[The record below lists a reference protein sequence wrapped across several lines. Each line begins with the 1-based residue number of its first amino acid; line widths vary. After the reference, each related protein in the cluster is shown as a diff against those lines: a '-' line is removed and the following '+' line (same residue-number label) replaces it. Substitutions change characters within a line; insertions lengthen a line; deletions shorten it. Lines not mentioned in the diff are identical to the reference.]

1 MIKFGTDGWRDI
13 IGEDFTY
20 ENVRKVAH
28 AHALYLLGGGAKR
41 VVVGFDTRFQ
51 GEGFARVAA
60 ETMAAVGLEVLLS
73 KTYLPTPALS
83 FAVKHFGAGGGVMIS
98 ASHNPPEYNGY
109 KIKGAYG
116 GSATPEIISGIEKV
130 LEQHLET
137 GVDVPKSTAALE
149 RFDIRKAYFEQL
161 DSVLDLELLRTYKG
175 VMYFDPMGGAGAGWL
190 EGFVRHAKL
199 LLELRPLHAVP
210 HPMFY
215 GVNPEPVPQNLASLM
230 AILKTEASPVFG
242 AVTDGDADRVGAVT
256 AGGHFFNS
264 HKIFALLIQNMYA
277 RGLRGRVVNTVSGSG
292 LIEKLCQ
299 KWNLELFT
307 TPVGFKYITDAFL
320 DGEINPEKAVLVGG
334 EESGGMA
341 VMGHLP
347 ERDGILSS
355 LLLLESVVRTGKG
368 LDQQF
373 AELEDLAGFKHF
385 YDRRDL
391 HLSSGFDKL
400 GFLQEAHTWTE
411 VAGFAVVGVIS
422 VDGVKLMLEPLSAS
436 DRSDARSESGQSG
449 GFAMLRASGTEPLL
463 RIYVEAQSAEALKS
477 ILDWVVERVLEADEK
492 GRR

>member
-13 IGEDFTY
+13 IAQDFTY
-20 ENVRKVAH
+20 ANVRKVAH
-28 AHALYLLGGGAKR
+28 AHALYLLEQGAKR
-41 VVVGFDTRFQ
+41 VVVGFDTRFL

-60 ETMAAVGLEVLLS
+60 ETMASAGFEVLLS
-73 KTYLPTPALS
+73 RGYLPTPALS
-83 FAVKHFGAGGGVMIS
+83 FAVRHYGAGGGVMIS

-109 KIKGAYG
+109 KIKGFYG
-116 GSATPEIISGIEKV
+116 GSATPDIVQGIEKV
-130 LEQHLET
+130 LERESGMGHGESGIGKGQV
-137 GVDVPKSTAALE
+137 GS
-149 RFDIRKAYFEQL
+149 FDIRKSYFEQL
-161 DSVLDLELLRTYKG
+161 DSVLDLELLRTYRG
-175 VMYFDPMGGAGAGWL
+175 TMYFDPMGGAGAGWL
-190 EGFVRHAKL
+190 EGYAKHAKL
-199 LLELRPLHAVP
+199 PLDLRALHSVP
-210 HPMFY
+210 HPLFY

-230 AILKTEASPVFG
+230 AILKTEQSPTFG

-264 HKIFALLIQNMYA
+264 HKIFALLIQNMVA

-292 LIEKLCQ
+292 LIAKLCD
-299 KWNLELFT
+299 KWGLELFT

-320 DGEINPEKAVLVGG
+320 AGEADPEKAVLVGG

-368 LDQQF
+368 LDEQF

-391 HLSSGFDKL
+391 HLSSGCDKA
-400 GFLQEAHTWTE
+400 GFLQTAQSWTE
-411 VAGFAVVGVIS
+411 LAGFEVTGVVT
-422 VDGVKLMLEPLSAS
+422 VDGVKLTLENGA
-436 DRSDARSESGQSG
+436 
-449 GFAMLRASGTEPLL
+449 FAMLRASGTEPLL
-463 RIYVEAQSAEALKS
+463 RIYVEAQSESALKS
-477 ILDWVVERVLEADEK
+477 ILEAAVSRVLEADS
-492 GRR
+492 

>member
-13 IGEDFTY
+13 IAENFTY
-20 ENVRKVAH
+20 ANVRKVAH
-28 AHALYLLGGGAKR
+28 AHALYLLEAGAKR

-51 GEGFARVAA
+51 GEGFAKVAA
-60 ETMAAVGLEVLLS
+60 ETMASAGLEVLLS
-73 KTYLPTPALS
+73 SSYLPTPALS
-83 FAVKHFGAGGGVMIS
+83 FAVKHYGAGGGVMIS

-109 KIKGAYG
+109 KIKGFYG
-116 GSATPEIISGIEKV
+116 GSATPEIVQGVEKV
-130 LEQHLET
+130 LET
-137 GVDVPKSTAALE
+137 VGDVPQSSTTFE
-149 RFDIRKAYFEQL
+149 RFDIRNAYYQQL

-190 EGFVRHAKL
+190 EGYAKHAKL
-199 LLELRPLHAVP
+199 SLELRPLHSVP

-215 GVNPEPVPQNLASLM
+215 GVNPEPVPQNLTSLM
-230 AILKTEASPVFG
+230 AILKTEQSPTFG
-242 AVTDGDADRVGAVT
+242 AITDGDADRVGAVT

-264 HKIFALLIQNMYA
+264 HKIFALLIQNMVA

-292 LIEKLCQ
+292 LIAKLCD
-299 KWNLELFT
+299 KWSLELFT

-320 DGEINPEKAVLVGG
+320 TGEGDPSKAVLVGG

-373 AELEDLAGFKHF
+373 AELEELTGFQHF

-391 HLSSGFDKL
+391 HLSETFDKA
-400 GFLQEAHTWTE
+400 GFLLEAQSWTE
-411 VAGFAVVGVIS
+411 LAGFEVTGVVT
-422 VDGVKLMLEPLSAS
+422 VDGVKLILGPLSAL
-436 DRSDARSESGQSG
+436 DRSGARSQSG
-449 GFAMLRASGTEPLL
+449 ENGAFAMLRASGTEPLL
-463 RIYVEAQSAEALKS
+463 RIYVEAQSESALNA
-477 ILDWVVERVLEADEK
+477 ILEAAVSQALEVNIQP
-492 GRR
+492 RVN

>member
-13 IGEDFTY
+13 IAQDFTY
-20 ENVRKVAH
+20 ANVRKVAH
-28 AHALYLLGGGAKR
+28 AHALYLLEGGAKR
-41 VVVGFDTRFQ
+41 AVVGFDTRFL

-60 ETMAAVGLEVLLS
+60 ETMASAGLEVLLS
-73 KTYLPTPALS
+73 NIYLPTPALS
-83 FAVKHFGAGGGVMIS
+83 FAVRHYGAGGGVMIS

-109 KIKGAYG
+109 KIKGFYG
-116 GSATPEIISGIEKV
+116 GSATPEIVRGIERV
-130 LEQHLET
+130 LETVE
-137 GVDVPKSTAALE
+137 DVTVSHPRLE
-149 RFDIRKAYFEQL
+149 RFDVRAAYFEQL

-190 EGFVRHAKL
+190 EGYVKHAKL
-199 LLELRPLHAVP
+199 PLELRPLHAVP

-230 AILKTEASPVFG
+230 AILKTEGGMVFG

-264 HKIFALLIQNMYA
+264 HKIFALLIQNMVA

-292 LIEKLCQ
+292 LIEKLCGL
-299 KWNLELFT
+299 WGLELFT

-320 DGEINPEKAVLVGG
+320 MGEADPSKAVLVGG

-373 AELEDLAGFKHF
+373 AELEALADFQHF
-385 YDRRDL
+385 YDRRDV
-391 HLSSGFDKL
+391 HLSIGFDKL
-400 GFLQEAHTWTE
+400 GFLLEAQNWTE
-411 VAGFAVVGVIS
+411 VAGLEVTGVVT
-422 VDGVKLMLEPLSAS
+422 VDGVKLTLENGA
-436 DRSDARSESGQSG
+436 
-449 GFAMLRASGTEPLL
+449 FAMLRASGTEPLL
-463 RIYVEAQSAEALKS
+463 RIYVEAQSKSALES
-477 ILDWVVERVLEADEK
+477 ILETAVSRALEAD
-492 GRR
+492 G